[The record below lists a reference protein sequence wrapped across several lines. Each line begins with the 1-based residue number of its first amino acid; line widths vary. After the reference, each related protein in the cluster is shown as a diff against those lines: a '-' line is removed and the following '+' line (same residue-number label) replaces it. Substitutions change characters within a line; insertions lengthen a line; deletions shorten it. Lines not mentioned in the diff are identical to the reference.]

1 MRAVLF
7 EQPGAPDVLTIGD
20 ADTPVAGADELLIR
34 VHATAINRADLLQR
48 RGAYP
53 PPAGASPILGLE
65 VAGEVVT
72 PARDWRIGDRVMA
85 VVTGGGYAERAVVP
99 ASTALRIPDNVSYEQ
114 AAALPE
120 AFMTAFLNLFTMGHF
135 VNGERVLIHA
145 AGSGVG
151 TAAIQLAKV
160 AGAAQIFVTAGSDDK
175 LSRCSTL
182 GADILIN
189 YKTASFR
196 QRVADET
203 QGAGVDVIL
212 DFIGAP
218 YWNDN
223 LGSLAQKGRL
233 LLIGSLGGVVGDL
246 NIAAIMG
253 KRLTITG
260 TTLRR
265 TALSEKVALVRAM
278 IDFGFLTALEQGMI
292 RPIIDRVYNL
302 HEVVLAHHHM
312 ESNSNFGKIVLKL
325 I

>member
-99 ASTALRIPDNVSYEQ
+99 ASTALRIPDNLSYEQ

-135 VNGERVLIHA
+135 VNGLSLIH
-145 AGSGVG
+145 
-151 TAAIQLAKV
+151 I
-160 AGAAQIFVTAGSDDK
+160 
-175 LSRCSTL
+175 
-182 GADILIN
+182 
-189 YKTASFR
+189 
-196 QRVADET
+196 
-203 QGAGVDVIL
+203 
-212 DFIGAP
+212 
-218 YWNDN
+218 
-223 LGSLAQKGRL
+223 
-233 LLIGSLGGVVGDL
+233 
-246 NIAAIMG
+246 
-253 KRLTITG
+253 
-260 TTLRR
+260 
-265 TALSEKVALVRAM
+265 
-278 IDFGFLTALEQGMI
+278 
-292 RPIIDRVYNL
+292 
-302 HEVVLAHHHM
+302 
-312 ESNSNFGKIVLKL
+312 
-325 I
+325 